1 MTSTLSWGMHLGD
14 HLFDADFGGDLF
26 GDGAVVTGEQ
36 DRGQAQGPQLG
47 DGLAAGRL
55 DLVGHD
61 EHAAGLAVPADGDGG
76 LAVRLGVR
84 LGAGEVDVEVLRPVG
99 QQRLAS
105 DQDGVAVDD
114 ALDALAF
121 DVGEVLRR
129 RQRADLLGCA
139 LGDRLGDRVL
149 GGVLEGAGQAEQL
162 LAGDAVGNDHVRR
175 GSSCRW

>member
-1 MTSTLSWGMHLGD
+1 MTSTLSCGHDLGD
-14 HLFDADFGGDLF
+14 HVFDADFGGDLL

-36 DRGQAQGPQLG
+36 DRGQAQGPQLR
-47 DGLAAGRL
+47 DGLVAGRL

-105 DQDGVAVDD
+105 DQDGVALHD
-114 ALDALAF
+114 ALDALAL

-149 GGVLEGAGQAEQL
+149 GGVLEGAGQAQQL
-162 LAGDAVGNDHVRR
+162 ARGRRRRRRSRRR